1 MNDLGE
7 SVASINARMADTAW
21 PMILEQLQAG
31 ARLERPAKLRDYYT
45 TGLPDLYC
53 RCLPAARVKKLE
65 REGVLQRIGVDTYG
79 LVPGYKPEPVAAPRL
94 SADDEQLDLFGGAA
108 A

>member
-21 PMILEQLQAG
+21 PMILEQLQGG

-45 TGLPDLYC
+45 TGLPGIFC
-53 RCLPAARVKKLE
+53 RCLPVARVKKLE
-65 REGVLQRIGVDTYG
+65 KEGVLQRIGVDLYG
-79 LVPGYKPEPVAAPRL
+79 LAPGYKPVAEPTPQTVA
-94 SADDEQLDLFGGAA
+94 DEQLDLFGAIA
-108 A
+108 